1 MTWDRF
7 LLQQSDLMSNQK
19 EGEYSIYMR
28 TVTVSPWFEGQ
39 THRTSDEKGSKL
51 SGMVFV
57 SRITQERRENWLELL
72 LKFSRG
78 R

>member
-39 THRTSDEKGSKL
+39 TQTTSDEKGSKL
-51 SGMVFV
+51 SGMVSM
-57 SRITQERRENWLELL
+57 SRIYIGEEREFGL
-72 LKFSRG
+72 SCY
-78 R
+78 